1 MFEKEIIEMKK
12 IEEMNRIEKEEF
24 AVMLWSWLEGYTD
37 EVINKVL
44 PQVNDILNNETA
56 MFMLKELHLRK
67 KEEAETHISDL
78 ACHFDDGNFR
88 RWTSLTHSSSYGDV
102 LADMYIRPEWQ
113 RSKKT
118 ENNAE

>member
-1 MFEKEIIEMKK
+1 MKK

-24 AVMLWSWLEGYTD
+24 AVMLWSWLEDYTD

-67 KEEAETHISDL
+67 KEETESHIRDL
-78 ACHFDDGNFR
+78 ASHLYDGNFT
-88 RWTSLTHSSSYGDV
+88 RWTSLTHSSSYGNV

-113 RSKKT
+113 RSKKA
-118 ENNAE
+118 EDNAE